1 MATRD
6 FLKDYQNVL
15 LRHIIMPGSH
25 DAGLADESYDGL
37 GLFGTGKSRTVTQ
50 SVGVG
55 EQAVR
60 GSRFFDVRIIKS
72 GGQLK
77 AYHSPKDTRVA
88 GGVGQGFEAILD
100 ELQGFVRSNPTEF
113 VIIRLA
119 HIKDSTEVFQEL
131 FAWMDKSALYGKKNS
146 DFVYTGV
153 GNLAARFV
161 SELAGKMIFLIDGKK
176 LKPAKFKGRA
186 EGVPGQADGVHKL
199 YQNKGGKPLPAVTDG
214 LCLCGEFASSTDLA
228 MIIESQTATY
238 TNHDQHRTHADD
250 RVHLYCLYWT
260 STGGDIKA
268 NTRNV
273 AANFQHVRKLVAK
286 HNAGT
291 AAHCKKQGI
300 PLVNT
305 KAWSKAIDLEDRARR
320 QYAVYSCSLPNV
332 VLYDFVNQATSQEI
346 IGLNG
351 LVLCAT

>member
-1 MATRD
+1 MATRN

-15 LRHIIMPGSH
+15 LRQIIMPGSH
-25 DAGLADESYDGL
+25 DAGLANESYDSL

-72 GGQLK
+72 GGHLK
-77 AYHSPKDTRVA
+77 AYHSPSDTRAA
-88 GGVGQGFEAILD
+88 GGVGQGFETILD
-100 ELQGFVRSNPTEF
+100 ELQGFVRSTPSEF

-119 HIKDSTEVFQEL
+119 HIKDSTEVFEAL
-131 FAWMDKSALYGKKNS
+131 FDWMDKSALYGKKNG
-146 DFVYTGV
+146 DFVYKGA

-161 SELAGKMIFLIDGKK
+161 SELAGKMVLLIDGKK
-176 LKPAKFKGRA
+176 LKPAKFKGRP
-186 EGVPGQADGVHKL
+186 EGVPGQTDGVHKL

-214 LCLCGEFASSTDLA
+214 LCLCGEFANKSNLA
-228 MIIESQTATY
+228 DIIESQTANY
-238 TNHDQHRTHADD
+238 SNHDQHRTHADD
-250 RVHLYCLYWT
+250 KVHLYCLYWT
-260 STGGDIKA
+260 ATGGNIKE
-268 NTRNV
+268 NSKNV
-273 AANFQHVRKLVAK
+273 AANFQHVRQLVAK
-286 HNAGT
+286 HTAGT
-291 AAHCKKQGI
+291 AAHCKKTGV

-305 KAWSKAIDLEDRARR
+305 KAWSNAIDLEDRARR

-332 VLYDFVNQATSQEI
+332 VLYDFVNEATSREI